1 MADRRAVHIK
11 RVSFAGSGAKL
22 VFSDEAL
29 GIQVFESS
37 GVNGACVYEMAF
49 SGMRCRP
56 DYNYRFPSADA
67 AAAYRDR
74 WVAGKRSSLETKQ
87 SRAAARRE
95 GLRGAGKLLAVGDVL
110 VAKWGYDQTN
120 CDYYQVTRVF
130 GTRSVEI
137 RELAQE
143 AADDSELSMA
153 GQCVPIKGRFIGEPV
168 VKRVDEEGKVKV
180 RAWGVWASKKDALSA
195 GGLNLFKPDRYTSY
209 A

>member
-22 VFSDEAL
+22 VFSDDRL
-29 GIQVFESS
+29 GIQVFEWS
-37 GVNGACVYEMAF
+37 GKDGCVYEMAF
-49 SGMRCRP
+49 SGLRCKP
-56 DYNYRFPSADA
+56 DYNYRFPSATA
-67 AAAYRDR
+67 AAAHRDR
-74 WVAGKRSSLETKQ
+74 WVAGKRSSLDAKQ

-95 GLRGAGKLLAVGDVL
+95 GLRSAGKFLAVGDVL
-110 VAKWGYDQTN
+110 VAKWGCEQTN

-130 GTRSVEI
+130 GARSVEI

-153 GQCVPIKGRFIGEPV
+153 GQCVPIKGQFIGEPM
-168 VKRVDEEGKVKV
+168 VKRVNEEGMVKV
-180 RAWGVWASKKDALSA
+180 RAWGVWAGKKEAVSV
-195 GGLNLFKPDRYTSY
+195 GGLELFKPDRYTSY